1 MCLNFDIHHTFFYHE
16 WVILYHKTTFNCP
29 VPFHTKL
36 TSLYLNNIVSVML
49 YFHYES
55 SFVMDRNDML
65 IYTCHQEKGSWF
77 GERSRPTYA
86 NIC

>member
-1 MCLNFDIHHTFFYHE
+1 MCLNLTYTTLFIKNGSFY
-16 WVILYHKTTFNCP
+16 KTTFNCP
-29 VPFHTKL
+29 APFYTKL

-65 IYTCHQEKGSWF
+65 IYTCHQEKGSW
-77 GERSRPTYA
+77 
-86 NIC
+86 CD